1 MVTKMCIQKQDGIW
15 YVMRIRCI
23 NTGEL
28 FDSVQLACQWCG
40 LKHTRGIYKHLRGE
54 QKTAGKH
61 PVTREK
67 LTWEYVIGEKDIE
80 GYYGDDYMG

>member
-28 FDSVQLACQWCG
+28 F
-40 LKHTRGIYKHLRGE
+40 
-54 QKTAGKH
+54 
-61 PVTREK
+61 
-67 LTWEYVIGEKDIE
+67 EYEFSKKRSLLERV
-80 GYYGDDYMG
+80 